1 MEINCNCHGAG
12 LVEIKYPATL
22 IGKILSIENYS
33 KQIEKDGDKLK
44 LKSTSPYYSQIQG
57 QLGATGSLYCDLFVF
72 SFQGNLTIRVKYND
86 LYWKR
91 LLSGLSW
98 FWRTVIADELLTK
111 KLKHKM
117 EKIYV
122 ENSLV
127 AINKLKISI
136 ALKESDLNLTNEIL
150 VDNNEMY
157 LTVIDK

>member
-1 MEINCNCHGAG
+1 M
-12 LVEIKYPATL
+12 
-22 IGKILSIENYS
+22 
-33 KQIEKDGDKLK
+33 
-44 LKSTSPYYSQIQG
+44 
-57 QLGATGSLYCDLFVF
+57 
-72 SFQGNLTIRVKYND
+72 TIRLKYND

-91 LLSGLSW
+91 LLSGLRS
-98 FWRTVIADELLTK
+98 FWRTVIADELLAK

-157 LTVIDK
+157 LIVIDK

>member
-1 MEINCNCHGAG
+1 M
-12 LVEIKYPATL
+12 
-22 IGKILSIENYS
+22 
-33 KQIEKDGDKLK
+33 
-44 LKSTSPYYSQIQG
+44 
-57 QLGATGSLYCDLFVF
+57 
-72 SFQGNLTIRVKYND
+72 KYND

-157 LTVIDK
+157 LIVIDK

>member
-1 MEINCNCHGAG
+1 M
-12 LVEIKYPATL
+12 
-22 IGKILSIENYS
+22 
-33 KQIEKDGDKLK
+33 
-44 LKSTSPYYSQIQG
+44 
-57 QLGATGSLYCDLFVF
+57 FVF

-157 LTVIDK
+157 LIVIDK